1 MNSELLKRWEGLTS
15 AAADDAREA
24 ARWQKS
30 RRLLGMA
37 GASLLFTVLALTLV
51 DAAAGLTT
59 ALVVL
64 GGLSAV
70 GAAWATR
77 KVGDISRR
85 AEARQQE
92 MQDIIEAVEQHE
104 KAPRTPL
111 AIGFANL
118 CGPEMDDL
126 VRQDAERLGPLF
138 MRARVPAHRQIPSA
152 EVLFVYAR
160 LNEDGTLQGPKP
172 VGVRQIVQTTHA
184 AIVVV
189 ATPNSLQSIRNAIG
203 LRGPRSANLVFTLDR
218 QGDSFGRFFREL
230 FEKMQAGEDMLSAWA
245 TLAPQ
250 QPGAA
255 TGDAPATVLA
265 AEGGK
270 ITFPRD

>member
-1 MNSELLKRWEGLTS
+1 MNSELLKRWERLTS
-15 AAADDAREA
+15 AAAVDAHA
-24 ARWQKS
+24 AALWGKL
-30 RRLLGMA
+30 RRMLGVA
-37 GASLLFTVLALTLV
+37 CASMLFAFVALTLV
-51 DAAAGLTT
+51 NAATGLTL
-59 ALVVL
+59 ALLVL
-64 GGLSAV
+64 GLMTGI
-70 GAAWATR
+70 GTAWAIWE
-77 KVGDISRR
+77 VGTIGRR

-92 MQDIIEAVEQHE
+92 MQAIIEAVEQHE
-104 KAPRTPL
+104 KAPRAPL

-138 MRARVPAHRQIPSA
+138 MRTRVPAHRQIPSA
-152 EVLFVYAR
+152 EVLFIYAH
-160 LNEDGTLQGPKP
+160 LNEDGTIQGPKP
-172 VGVRQIVQTTHA
+172 IGVRQIVQATHA

-189 ATPNSLQSIRNAIG
+189 ATPNSPQSIRNAIG

-230 FEKMQAGEDMLSAWA
+230 FEKMQAGEDMLSVWA

-270 ITFPRD
+270 IAFPRD